1 VSTTDTPVYRLS
13 TGTLPLLIS
22 MPHVGTRL
30 PDELVA
36 QMNPGAALRQDTD
49 WHLERLYAFAVA
61 LGASVLEARVS
72 RYVIDLNRPPGGES
86 LYPGQTT
93 TGLCPTE
100 TFRGEPLYQC
110 GAAPDATERQRRLHA
125 YWMPYHAAL
134 SAELA
139 RLETRHG
146 GALLW
151 DAHSIAGVLPRLFEG
166 QLPDLNFGTNSGQSC
181 GAAVLESVAT
191 TAGRSATCMPS
202 SSRCASPFTWTKH
215 RPSITWSP
223 APARCNHCLKACCWP
238 RSTNCLDRQP
248 PEASQAV
255 GSRAIQAASAA
266 PISAG
271 ESSCRKCSPGT
282 VTSSWFG
289 QLRQKARFSP
299 VRKAPGSALTNS
311 FGNVVD
317 DSHPA

>member
-1 VSTTDTPVYRLS
+1 MSTTATPVYRLS

-100 TFRGEPLYQC
+100 TFRGEPLYKH
-110 GAAPDATERQRRLHA
+110 GAAPEATERQRRLHA

-139 RLETRHG
+139 RLEARHG
-146 GALLW
+146 GAVLW

-181 GAAVLESVAT
+181 GAALLESVVAV
-191 TAGRSATCMPS
+191 AQG
-202 SSRCASPFTWTKH
+202 SPFTHVVNGRFKGGYITRH
-215 RPSITWSP
+215 YGRPERNVHAIQLEMRQSIYMDE
-223 APARCNHCLKACCWP
+223 APP
-238 RSTNCLDRQP
+238 FGYV
-248 PEASQAV
+248 E
-255 GSRAIQAASAA
+255 SRA
-266 PISAG
+266 
-271 ESSCRKCSPGT
+271 GT
-282 VTSSWFG
+282 VQPLLQG
-289 QLRQKARFSP
+289 MLMAALDQL
-299 VRKAPGSALTNS
+299 PGRAAT
-311 FGNVVD
+311 
-317 DSHPA
+317 